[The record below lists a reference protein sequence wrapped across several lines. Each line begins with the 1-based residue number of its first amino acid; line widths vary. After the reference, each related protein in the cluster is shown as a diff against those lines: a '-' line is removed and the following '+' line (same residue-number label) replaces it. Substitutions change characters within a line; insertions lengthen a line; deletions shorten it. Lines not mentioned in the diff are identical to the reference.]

1 MGKSSLLANTI
12 DEGGPQSRKT
22 SQNNKNEQKRGTQK
36 QGSCR
41 SKPAMMLK
49 DLVNK
54 MPIGTP
60 PAATAAPTTLNTDFI
75 EWVEQRQDFDQ
86 NSQGVD
92 GVC

>member
-1 MGKSSLLANTI
+1 
-12 DEGGPQSRKT
+12 
-22 SQNNKNEQKRGTQK
+22 
-36 QGSCR
+36 
-41 SKPAMMLK
+41 MMLK

-60 PAATAAPTTLNTDFI
+60 PAAAAAPATLNTDLP